1 MLPYFL
7 SAYLK
12 RRNSKIEFKKKE
24 KQFVKIMGI
33 SLFKN
38 PYHIQLAMPH
48 SKIRIITREIFSAFF
63 SLKVLI
69 SCGSM
74 EIEVK
79 IPAPIPIIWM

>member
-12 RRNSKIEFKKKE
+12 RRNSKIEFNKKE
-24 KQFVKIMGI
+24 KQFVTIMGI

-38 PYHIQLAMPH
+38 PYHIQLPMPH
-48 SKIRIITREIFSAFF
+48 SNMRIITREIFSAFF

-74 EIEVK
+74 EIEVN